1 MPRWTLCVAN
11 FLHKATFVAMI
22 KSSFPRGWEF
32 CLEQAGSDL
41 EKIVARSLRQAP
53 PAQAPLMAWPV
64 VCGSAVAERTR
75 ALSFVDGILRIAV
88 ADAGWKSELQNLAPR
103 YLASINRY
111 TAEAVRRIDFVVT
124 RPEILEQDIR

>member
-1 MPRWTLCVAN
+1 
-11 FLHKATFVAMI
+11 
-22 KSSFPRGWEF
+22 
-32 CLEQAGSDL
+32 LEQAGSDL